1 MAGSRRR
8 EKSREG
14 SRILRGC
21 VRLGSFGDAGSD
33 FLVFSLKGAEE
44 SGGRLKRFTFTGG
57 RAGEES
63 AGAGVSGA
71 GGAGEEPAGTGVSG
85 AGEAGAGVSGEGSSG
100 AGVSRALEARAG
112 GSGVG
117 GAGTGVSGDLE
128 AGAGETGGGSSGGVP
143 GCGGLEWMSCSGGGG
158 TWGGVSRVRA
168 QDISRRR
175 AAAHVSRC
183 SAGPPGGRTGFRM
196 SAVFTAGLPIGVRR
210 R

>member
-1 MAGSRRR
+1 M
-8 EKSREG
+8 
-14 SRILRGC
+14 RGC

-33 FLVFSLKGAEE
+33 FLVFFLKGAEE

-71 GGAGEEPAGTGVSG
+71 GGAGEESAGTGVSG

-100 AGVSRALEARAG
+100 AGAEVSRALEARAG
-112 GSGVG
+112 VSGAG
-117 GAGTGVSGDLE
+117 GVGTGVSGDLE
-128 AGAGETGGGSSGGVP
+128 VGVGETGGGSSGGVP

-158 TWGGVSRVRA
+158 AWGGVSRVRA

-175 AAAHVSRC
+175 AAAHASR
-183 SAGPPGGRTGFRM
+183 
-196 SAVFTAGLPIGVRR
+196 
-210 R
+210 

>member
-71 GGAGEEPAGTGVSG
+71 GGAGEEP
-85 AGEAGAGVSGEGSSG
+85 
-100 AGVSRALEARAG
+100 
-112 GSGVG
+112 
-117 GAGTGVSGDLE
+117 AGTGVSGDLE